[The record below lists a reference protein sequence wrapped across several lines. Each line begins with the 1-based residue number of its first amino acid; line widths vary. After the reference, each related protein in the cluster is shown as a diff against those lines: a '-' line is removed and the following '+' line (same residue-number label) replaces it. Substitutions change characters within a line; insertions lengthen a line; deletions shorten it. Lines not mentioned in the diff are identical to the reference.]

1 MIRRLGSGMKYR
13 RVFRE
18 RRRKKCSRMK
28 EISQEYKEMQCKA
41 KKDMAKTKHK
51 LYDELY
57 EKLDT

>member
-1 MIRRLGSGMKYR
+1 MKYR